1 MRIAM
6 SHRLI
11 CLKLH
16 PRRVQGGVSLIIVLI
31 MLVIIGLTSAA
42 AMRSATSAE
51 KVTNSVRLQNLA
63 QQYAEAALRYCE
75 AQLALPAPVAT
86 LDAAN
91 IVTTYSGDPNPPVAW
106 QNTQTWGGGGGANA
120 SLTVTPASWVYSA
133 DSTNLRPGRRPECV
147 VERRFFTMASAAAV
161 TAFQL
166 ANAGV
171 DPPSSYLITARG
183 FSTDYTPLAGGGT
196 TESGSVVWLQ
206 SQISLK

>member
-6 SHRLI
+6 SHRLF
-11 CLKLH
+11 CLNLH

-133 DSTNLRPGRRPECV
+133 DSTNLKTGQATRVRGRASVFHDGQCRCGHCVSTGQCRRRPAIV
-147 VERRFFTMASAAAV
+147 VPDHSPG
-161 TAFQL
+161 L
-166 ANAGV
+166 
-171 DPPSSYLITARG
+171 
-183 FSTDYTPLAGGGT
+183 
-196 TESGSVVWLQ
+196 
-206 SQISLK
+206 